1 MGYIHE
7 MIPVLRK
14 TSSTTRILS
23 SSYEVEL
30 KAPKDYLIR
39 QPGFWKRKLLWCF
52 FLLLFNQKTFFF
64 ANKNLLSATKKLSTK
79 LLQPLNEVQP
89 RFRFFSWRHFFQN
102 LPFISFVHLDYS
114 ALNLANQ
121 FELLLVALATK
132 NTKEPSSVNG
142 DDVFPPLIIL
152 IAKDHN

>member
-1 MGYIHE
+1 MFF
-7 MIPVLRK
+7 PPSLQ
-14 TSSTTRILS
+14 
-23 SSYEVEL
+23 
-30 KAPKDYLIR
+30 PKNI
-39 QPGFWKRKLLWCF
+39 
-52 FLLLFNQKTFFF
+52 FLCKQKSFERH
-64 ANKNLLSATKKLSTK
+64 KKLSTK

-152 IAKDHN
+152 IAKDHNQPLNGHEMTHILRQTFVRQTLANILFLLHLIFTGRCRNNLHLK